1 MSELARKTVNGAAIN
16 VTVTL
21 AKTVLQ
27 FAIVL
32 PILAR
37 IIPPEQFGLVGM
49 AMAFVAFFTMLNDM
63 GISAALVRA
72 EKPSA
77 AFWSSAFWTNA
88 MIGALLTALTF
99 LAAPVIAGFFQEPL
113 VEPLVQLLSLTLF
126 MHCMFLVPMAWLQRN
141 FRFRTIALVDL
152 AAITLA
158 SATAIAAAAA
168 GHGVWA
174 LAWQQLMTFAVK
186 MAGGLIAQRAPIS
199 LIYKWSEIRAV
210 LPFSLRLTGAGLVGF
225 ANRNADN
232 ILIGRFLGAEA
243 LGFYG
248 RAYQIMLVP
257 VNSLSMG
264 ASFALYPAMS
274 SIKGDRPQLNSV
286 YLRSLSILAA
296 ITLPMMTGLALVAV
310 PFVEFV
316 FGARWQPVASALVF
330 LSFAGTIQALTGTS
344 NVLWTSLG
352 RSDILLRWSLIRMA
366 TFLLAFSVGVYFGT
380 IGAVAAAYL
389 AANIALVIPYKIET
403 CRTAGISGG
412 AFAQAIVPPLVSTA
426 VMAAATLAVRM
437 ATPAIETMA
446 SFHQLAILVPVGI
459 LAYGLSLMFLFRSYV
474 SENWRMASELVLRRA
489 APAE

>member
-1 MSELARKTVNGAAIN
+1 MSELARKTVSGAAIN

-21 AKTVLQ
+21 TKTVLQ

-72 EKPSA
+72 DTPSA

-88 MIGALLTALTF
+88 VIGALLTALTF
-99 LAAPVIAGFFQEPL
+99 LAAPLIAGFFREPL

-141 FRFRTIALVDL
+141 FRFRTIALIDL
-152 AAITLA
+152 AGITLA

-168 GHGVWA
+168 GYGVWA
-174 LAWQQLMTFAVK
+174 LAWQQLVIFGVK
-186 MAGGLIAQRAPIS
+186 MTGGLVVQRAPIG

-257 VNSLSMG
+257 VHSLSTG

-274 SIKGDRPQLNSV
+274 SIQGDRPQLNSV

-316 FGARWQPVASALVF
+316 FGERWKPVASALVF
-330 LSFAGTIQALTGTS
+330 LSFAGAIQALVGTS
-344 NVLWTSLG
+344 NIFWTAMG
-352 RSDILLRWSLIRMA
+352 RSDILLRWSLTRMA
-366 TFLLAFSVGVYFGT
+366 AFLIAFSVGVLFGT
-380 IGAVAAAYL
+380 IGSVAAAYL
-389 AANIALVIPYKIET
+389 LANVMLLIPYKIET
-403 CRTAGISGG
+403 FRKAGVSWSDVSK
-412 AFAQAIVPPLVSTA
+412 ALVPPLVSTA
-426 VMAAATLAVRM
+426 VMAATILPVR
-437 ATPAIETMA
+437 TAIPGSHVVSSLE
-446 SFHQLAILVPVGI
+446 QLAILVTVGI
-459 LAYGLSLMFLFRSYV
+459 LSYMLGLKVFFGSYV
-474 SENWRMASELVLRRA
+474 SENWRMARQLIVRRSA
-489 APAE
+489 AAE